1 MSSRHAP
8 SCSNADSSAVLDG
21 VAGASTTAII
31 AEEAADDAV
40 STGEAPAACEAA
52 RHHHLGDADPPNG
65 SAKQDY
71 LDKLLSPYQQTGV
84 EWMLKRVAPSGV
96 DGGYRGCILGDETGV
111 GKTLQVLALV
121 LQCIWSGDASRV
133 LIAVPSTLLE
143 SAWKREFEKWVP
155 EIDPTINIVVTASVD
170 AAARALRRLQST
182 SPPHHLIVL
191 CSYEQLRKLGVVW
204 SSELPLDLLVC
215 DEAHRLVRAAPAKKP
230 APPPRASPPA
240 PPGLRA
246 KRLTHP
252 ILHPPRR
259 GIARVTLRR

>member
-40 STGEAPAACEAA
+40 STGEAPAAGEAA

-71 LDKLLSPYQQTGV
+71 LDKLLYPYQQTGV
-84 EWMLKRVAPSGV
+84 EWMRERVAPPGV

-121 LQCIWSGDASRV
+121 LQCIWSGVASRV

-143 SAWKREFEKWVP
+143 SAWQREFEKWVP
-155 EIDPTINIVVTASVD
+155 EIDPTINSVVTKSVD
-170 AAARALRRLQST
+170 AAERALRRLQST

-204 SSELPLDLLVC
+204 SSELPLDLLV
-215 DEAHRLVRAAPAKKP
+215 RVAAR
-230 APPPRASPPA
+230 PPSAAASPRLQKAHPLCARRANSAQRRLPA
-240 PPGLRA
+240 V
-246 KRLTHP
+246 
-252 ILHPPRR
+252 
-259 GIARVTLRR
+259 ARCDFRPTAV